1 MKKLIAAAISSS
13 ALFVAPLALAQSA
26 GAGMGTGGDGGVSR
40 PAMSSPPVTPSQLET
55 SEGAIYN
62 PPPIDHSGNPRHVT
76 DKDDSDGGGDT
87 GQNSVGDM
95 NGEAEGAGE
104 SAAGSSGGD
113 AGTGEGTG
121 AGADAGAG
129 AGGAAASGGAA
140 Q

>member
-13 ALFVAPLALAQSA
+13 ALFIAPLALAQSA

-113 AGTGEGTG
+113 AGTG